1 MVRVSKR
8 EREGA
13 FNEELELFGFVVA
26 VAVGPLDIPTVK
38 YGFGLPLVT
47 AEPVAASVTGLG
59 TSEASGMDDL
69 PVPIS
74 RILLSVTLYR
84 AFARLISSLSRS

>member
-1 MVRVSKR
+1 MRISNR
-8 EREGA
+8 EREGV
-13 FNEELELFGFVVA
+13 FSEELELFELVAA
-26 VAVGPLDIPTVK
+26 VAVGLLDTPIVK
-38 YGFGLPLVT
+38 YGTGLPLVP
-47 AEPVAASVTGLG
+47 AVPVAASVTGLG
-59 TSEASGMDDL
+59 ASEAWGTDDL